1 MREYWENPSE
11 ENKENIRKL
20 LAANFTKYQ
29 YVNGTRNPGIISP
42 DYPEYVLD
50 RPGNKEIQ
58 LALFY
63 DYQNNLK
70 QYPTWHEY
78 FRINQPPTLVAW
90 GKNDI
95 FFGP

>member
-29 YVNGTRNPGIISP
+29 YVNGTRNPDIISP

-63 DYQNNLK
+63 DYQNNLNNIL
-70 QYPTWHEY
+70 HGM
-78 FRINQPPTLVAW
+78 NTLEST
-90 GKNDI
+90 NLLH
-95 FFGP
+95 